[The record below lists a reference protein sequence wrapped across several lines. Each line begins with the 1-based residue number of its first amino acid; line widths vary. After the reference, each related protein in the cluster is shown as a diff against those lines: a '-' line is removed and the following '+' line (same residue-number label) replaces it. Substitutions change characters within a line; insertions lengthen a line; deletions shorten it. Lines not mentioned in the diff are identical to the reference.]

1 MNDPHV
7 RSCMAGTGLAAN
19 LVGVKP
25 RAIGRTVLDALVTRC
40 RALTDR
46 QRDATSPLGRWMS
59 IHAQFLCTSS
69 PRPPIE
75 ASWRSKELHEPA
87 LQPGTATEEADAVGG
102 CAAWSA

>member
-1 MNDPHV
+1 
-7 RSCMAGTGLAAN
+7 MAGTGLAAN